1 MATRSAMRASPPSWR
16 RRRRRKVRCR
26 RRLEC
31 WRSSRRSTSATL
43 TQINDAGCAAL
54 AAALDSGAFPALE
67 VVYMNGIPASAA
79 EEAVVCTGAH
89 SLESRHLRD
98 GPRPAARCECVA
110 LIISPL
116 ACLVPRRACEVSS
129 PQVRRVKLF
138 YPLVN

>member
-1 MATRSAMRASPPSWR
+1 MLAKLKA
-16 RRRRRKVRCR
+16 
-26 RRLEC
+26 LY
-31 WRSSRRSTSATL
+31 L
-43 TQINDAGCAAL
+43 GYTQINDAGCAAL

-116 ACLVPRRACEVSS
+116 ACLRRRAACEV
-129 PQVRRVKLF
+129 R
-138 YPLVN
+138 